1 MVKDESFVARL
12 NFITEKMK
20 RKLVPKAASQ
30 NEITLYCLVGEA
42 ICKIQHLEA
51 ALSCTI
57 TLKLNSEAT
66 RQVADEFLN
75 KQHGNTL
82 GKAIQISAKENIFPP
97 ALIAQMTDFLQHRN
111 WLVHNVMVEQ
121 KDDPSIE
128 SIKNK
133 CLDRI
138 KAISDTAQALQHEI
152 ELDMVEFCESKGQDM
167 SQIRATINAQCHES
181 E

>member
-1 MVKDESFVARL
+1 
-12 NFITEKMK
+12 MK
-20 RKLVPKAASQ
+20 RKLVPRPASSD
-30 NEITLYCLVGEA
+30 EITLYCLVGEA
-42 ICKIQHLEA
+42 ICRIQHLEA

-75 KQHGNTL
+75 KQHKYTL
-82 GKAIQISAKENIFPP
+82 GTAIKISAKENIFPP
-97 ALIAQMTDFLQHRN
+97 ALKAQMTDFLPLRN
-111 WLVHNVMVEQ
+111 WLVHNVMFES

-133 CLDRI
+133 FFDRI
-138 KAISDTAQALQHEI
+138 KAISDTAQSLQHEI
-152 ELDMVEFCESKGQDM
+152 ELDMVEFCELKGKDM
-167 SQIRATINAQCHES
+167 FKIRATINAQYHES